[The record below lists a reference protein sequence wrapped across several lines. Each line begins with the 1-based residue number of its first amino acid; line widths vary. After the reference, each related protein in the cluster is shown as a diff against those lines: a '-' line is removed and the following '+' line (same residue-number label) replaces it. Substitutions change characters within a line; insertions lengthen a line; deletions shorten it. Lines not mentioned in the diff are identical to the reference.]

1 MKNRISEIQETRK
14 EKHEYKWIKKR
25 KKKKKPITETI
36 KIYLEINEIEQKQ
49 NIKVK

>member
-14 EKHEYKWIKKR
+14 EKHEYKWIKK
-25 KKKKKPITETI
+25 KKKKTITETI